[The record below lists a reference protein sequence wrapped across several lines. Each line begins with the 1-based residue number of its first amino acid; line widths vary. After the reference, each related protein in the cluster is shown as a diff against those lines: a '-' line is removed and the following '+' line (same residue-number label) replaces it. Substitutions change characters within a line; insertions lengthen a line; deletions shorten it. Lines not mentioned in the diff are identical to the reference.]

1 MDRELQF
8 AGEYK
13 LLSLKIQPPEN
24 PAVDLSGIV
33 VQIEIIEDIELPGIF
48 GHCVIS
54 DTANLT
60 NALPIIGEEKL
71 ELIIQTPPLPGF
83 ENFEK
88 KEWKLDTIEDTD
100 TRFDVYAVD
109 FKVHS
114 ENFSQAT
121 YSIKF
126 CSPEVLQN
134 NMKRV
139 TYSVNGTTEDIVRN
153 IFQREFNSDKIFQTS
168 ETATQKN
175 IIIPNLDPFS
185 TIAYVGSV
193 SEDGDGDPSFKFFEN
208 NDGYQYKS
216 LTSLY
221 QQMPHWEFGML
232 SAGLSSNN
240 LLGQLQ
246 SLTGQNMKHNDK
258 MLDIKRGVL
267 GSTLLVHDIYNKRY
281 LTKLYDYAE
290 SFNKEGHLKDTPKR
304 NLPIYSSEDDYT
316 GSRTFYQTMS
326 IKEESGKQFNGLY
339 SGSYKL
345 PNELAQNQTSMRTS
359 KMEQLNQAFEIECQA
374 AGNTNLTAGKI
385 VNLSIPKA
393 IESNS
398 DEYGDED
405 RFFQG
410 LFLMTRVKHVF
421 HAEGQEHKVYMHMV
435 KDSQILP
442 SYEDH
447 F

>member
-1 MDRELQF
+1 MDRQLQY
-8 AGEYK
+8 AGEYE
-13 LLSLKIQPPEN
+13 LLSLKIEAPDN
-24 PAVDLSGIV
+24 PAVDLSGLV
-33 VQIEIIEDIELPGIF
+33 VQIEIVEDIELPGIF

-60 NALPIIGEEKL
+60 NGLPIIGEEKL
-71 ELIIQTPPLPGF
+71 ELIIQTPPLPQWG
-83 ENFEK
+83 EFEK
-88 KEWKLDTIEDTD
+88 KEWKLDTSRGTD

-121 YSIKF
+121 YSLKF
-126 CSPEVLQN
+126 CSPEVLKN
-134 NMKRV
+134 NKKRV
-139 TYSVNGTTEDIVRN
+139 TYSVNGTAEDIVKKV
-153 IFQREFNSDKIFQTS
+153 FKQEFNSDKKLEIS
-168 ETATQKN
+168 ETTTQKN

-185 TIAYVGSV
+185 TIAYISSV

-221 QQMPHWEFGML
+221 QQIPHWDFGML
-232 SAGLSSNN
+232 SPGLGSNN

-246 SLTGQNMKHNDK
+246 SLTGQNMQHNDK

-281 LTKLYDYAE
+281 LTKSYNYAE
-290 SFNKEGHLKDTPKR
+290 SFKTEGHLKDPLKR
-304 NLPIYSSEDDYT
+304 NLPIYSSNDDYT
-316 GSRTFYQTMS
+316 GSRTLYQTMS

-345 PNELAQNQTSMRTS
+345 PNEIAQNQTSQRTS
-359 KMEQLNQAFEIECQA
+359 KMEQLKQAFEIECQA
-374 AGNTNLTAGKI
+374 AGNTNLTAGKL
-385 VNLSIPKA
+385 VHLSIPKA
-393 IESNS
+393 VDS
-398 DEYGDED
+398 DSEEYGDND

-410 LFLMTRVKHVF
+410 LFLMSRIKHVF

-435 KDSQILP
+435 KDSQVTPVIK
-442 SYEDH
+442 
-447 F
+447 

>member
-1 MDRELQF
+1 MDRLLQY

-13 LLSLKIQPPEN
+13 LLSLKIQSQGEP
-24 PAVDLSGIV
+24 VDLSGLV
-33 VQIEIIEDIELPGIF
+33 IEIEIVEDIDLPGIF

-60 NALPIIGEEKL
+60 NELPIIGEEKL
-71 ELIIQTPPLPGF
+71 ELIIQTPPLPEWG
-83 ENFEK
+83 EFEK
-88 KEWKLDTIEDTD
+88 KEWKLDPLRGTD

-109 FKVHS
+109 FKIHS

-121 YSIKF
+121 YSLKF
-126 CSPEVLQN
+126 CSPEVLMN
-134 NMKRV
+134 NKKRV
-139 TYSVNGTTEDIVRN
+139 TSSINGTAEDMVKK
-153 IFQREFNSDKIFQTS
+153 IFKQEFNSDKKLETS

-185 TIAYVGSV
+185 TIAYIGAV
-193 SEDGDGDPSFKFFEN
+193 SEDGEGDPTFKFYEN

-216 LTSLY
+216 LTELY
-221 QQMPHWEFGML
+221 NQFAHWDFGML
-232 SAGLSSNN
+232 SAGLLTNN

-281 LTKLYDYAE
+281 LTKSYNYAE
-290 SFNKEGHLKDTPKR
+290 SFQEEGHLRDLPRR
-304 NLPIYSSEDDYT
+304 NLPIYSSKDDYT

-345 PNELAQNQTSMRTS
+345 PNELAQNKTSQRIS
-359 KMEQLNQAFEIECQA
+359 KMEQLNQSFEIECQA

-385 VNLSIPKA
+385 VNLFIPKA
-393 IESNS
+393 VDSISS
-398 DEYGDED
+398 EYGEFD
-405 RFFQG
+405 RYFQG
-410 LFLMTRVKHVF
+410 MFLMTRIKHVF
-421 HAEGQEHKVYMHMV
+421 HSDGQEHKVYMHMV
-435 KDSQILP
+435 KDSQIEPDTGKVL
-442 SYEDH
+442 